1 MVDLFKEIQ
10 NAEFREAFNEFD
22 KVLNFLGCGGVATYK
37 LLVRLL
43 VWILD
48 CRYLGEL
55 FAEYDSDENK
65 QIFNLILL

>member
-22 KVLNFLGCGGVATYK
+22 KVLNFLGCYK

-43 VWILD
+43 VLILD
-48 CRYLGEL
+48 QIPWGN
-55 FAEYDSDENK
+55 DSDENK
-65 QIFNLILL
+65 QICNLILSYIQN